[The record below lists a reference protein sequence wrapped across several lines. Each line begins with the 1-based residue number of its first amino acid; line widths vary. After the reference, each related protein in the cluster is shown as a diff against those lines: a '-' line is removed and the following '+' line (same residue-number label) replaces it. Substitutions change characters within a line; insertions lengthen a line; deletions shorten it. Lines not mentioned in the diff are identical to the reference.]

1 MFLPRN
7 AAKIKINTTSQLS
20 FYDIICHYSYI
31 FDIFVLQDIYT
42 LGLCIVKIN
51 FPSALDFGYIC
62 IKMTGWTFQY
72 TTITAAPNAI
82 LR

>member
-7 AAKIKINTTSQLS
+7 VAKIKINTPPDYH
-20 FYDIICHYSYI
+20 FYDIICQYSYI

-42 LGLCIVKIN
+42 LGLGIVKIN
-51 FPSALDFGYIC
+51 FPSALDFCYIC

-72 TTITAAPNAI
+72 TIITAAPNAI